1 MYLIRRVFKCKPR
14 TARRAAE
21 LVTKIG
27 EAYMN
32 AGQRSEIRVYFSGGT
47 VPGLADTLYM
57 DWTSEAIESPGRDG
71 NVTPRE
77 IIGPLW
83 QQALEYV
90 EEDHIEFY
98 EMFQPC

>member
-47 VPGLADTLYM
+47 VPGPADTLYM
-57 DWTSEAIESPGRDG
+57 HWTSEAIESPGRDG

-98 EMFQPC
+98 EMFQPR